1 MSIKTELK
9 DTRSQRDAYKRKYE
23 ESVTLQD
30 GKKTEIVSMLKQAF
44 EKLVNEIQ
52 LVGKVKEYVIVI
64 LRILDYNENDISRVI
79 KKEKKGFLGIF
90 GNKK

>member
-1 MSIKTELK
+1 MSIKIELK
-9 DTRSQRDAYKRKYE
+9 ETRTQRDNFKRKYE

-52 LVGKVKEYVIVI
+52 INGKVKEYVTVI
-64 LRILDYNENDISRVI
+64 LKILDYNENDISKII
-79 KKEKKGFLGIF
+79 KKEKKGFMALF
-90 GNKK
+90 NKK